1 MIITET
7 KLRETVRQILLEF
20 EPTPISDIDDDSTF
34 RTRTPASSDVL
45 STDERLYDLQVGL
58 LGLKDITKDKSQPL
72 ALRLFAKFY
81 SGDTSDFTNKDMTED
96 ELRVLKKLVYTGMK
110 DKWDEKKIPIRY
122 GRNEDAYNMAFPD
135 IGSAS
140 EDWMPEM
147 HDYNNDTTIARN
159 LKYGL
164 GEFWVQPQDSIVIIE
179 DGYDFKGRFVD
190 PEDYRSALTDALPK
204 SSVFIYSLLKGAYL
218 TMMGNSPNPEPSN
231 AKLGTLEQLAIDYE
245 LIADKAAGFNIII
258 QLDNI
263 LYKAEQYTQEEYN
276 KSGNKAIGL
285 IQPTQTEGIP
295 PLDYPFTL
303 EDSRDA
309 YRGLMSHVTQRA
321 REAGGPI
328 TGGSVTYYTFKIAG
342 FLFLAAV
349 MDRA

>member
-45 STDERLYDLQVGL
+45 STDDKLYNLQVGI
-58 LGLKDITKDKSQPL
+58 LGLKDITKDESQPL

-110 DKWDEKKIPIRY
+110 DKWDEEKIPIRY
-122 GRNEDAYNMAFPD
+122 GRNQDAYNMAFPD
-135 IGSAS
+135 IGGTSK
-140 EDWMPEM
+140 DWMPDM
-147 HDYNNDTTIARN
+147 HDYDNDTVIARN
-159 LKYGL
+159 IKYGL
-164 GEFWVQPQDSIVIIE
+164 GEFWVQPQGEIVIIK

-190 PEDYRSALTDALPK
+190 PEDYKSALTDALPK

-218 TMMGNSPNPEPSN
+218 TMTGVAPNPEPSN
-231 AKLGTLEQLAIDYE
+231 VKLGTLEQLAIDYE
-245 LIADKAAGFNIII
+245 LIADKATGFNIII

-263 LYKAEQYTQEEYN
+263 LYEAEQYAQEEYN

-295 PLDYPFTL
+295 RLDYPYIL
-303 EDSRDA
+303 EDSNKA
-309 YRGLMSHVTQRA
+309 SRGIMSHVTQRA

-328 TGGSVTYYTFKIAG
+328 TGGAATYYTFTIDD
-342 FLFLAAV
+342 FLFMACV
-349 MDRA
+349 MDR